1 MLNKII
7 ELGISKR
14 EAEELIKA
22 SKNIEEDYIKLKNN
36 YPIQY
41 LIGYVNFYGNKI
53 YVNDSVLI
61 PRYETEYLVEKTI
74 KLCKNKFDYKI
85 DILDLCT
92 GSGAI
97 GISLKKEIDCNV
109 TMSDVSKS
117 ALNVSK
123 KNIIENNVEANIV
136 ESDLFNNINGKYDVI
151 ISNPPYINKKMKIM
165 PTVYDYE
172 PHLAL
177 FAEDEGL
184 YYYKKIFE
192 QVRSYLNNKFIL
204 AFEIG
209 YEQKE
214 KLNELASIYFDN
226 CIIRFEKDLN
236 EKYRYLFIISE

>member
-14 EAEELIKA
+14 EAEELIKV
-22 SKNIEEDYIKLKNN
+22 SKNIKQDYIKLKNN

-85 DILDLCT
+85 NVLDLCT

-97 GISLKKEIDCNV
+97 GISLKKEINCNV
-109 TMSDVSKS
+109 TMSDISKS

-123 KNIIENNVEANIV
+123 KNIIENNVDVNIV
-136 ESDLFNNINGKYDVI
+136 ESDLFKNIKGKFDVI
-151 ISNPPYINKKMKIM
+151 ISNPPYINKKMKLM
-165 PTVYDYE
+165 PTVFDYE

-192 QVRSYLNNKFIL
+192 QIISYLNDKFIL

-209 YEQKE
+209 YEQKD
-214 KLNELASIYFDN
+214 KLNKLAVKHFKN
-226 CIIRFEKDLN
+226 CLIRFEKDLN
-236 EKYRYLFIISE
+236 GKYRYLFIISE